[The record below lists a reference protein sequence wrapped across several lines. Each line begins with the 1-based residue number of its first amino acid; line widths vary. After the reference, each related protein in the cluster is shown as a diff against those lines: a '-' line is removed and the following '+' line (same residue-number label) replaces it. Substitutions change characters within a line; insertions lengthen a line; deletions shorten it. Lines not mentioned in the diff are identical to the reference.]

1 MVIQGKARA
10 QAGRSALEETLA
22 VQLKMAGLLP
32 RCTREYVFAPPR
44 KFRFDFAF
52 LHAMVAIEVEG
63 GSWVNGAH
71 NRGGHFESD
80 CDKYNLAV
88 ATGWRVLRFTGKR
101 VKDGTAL
108 AMIEAVLEPSMVLGR
123 ELRKRLPPDWNQGR
137 P

>member
-1 MVIQGKARA
+1 MTKRIAS
-10 QAGRSALEETLA
+10 GRSNLEETLYFQMTA
-22 VQLKMAGLLP
+22 TGIAG

-52 LHAMVAIEVEG
+52 LHAMLAVEVEG

-88 ATGWRVLRFTGKR
+88 AFGWRVLRFTGKHI
-101 VKDGTAL
+101 KDGSAL
-108 AMIEAVLEPSMVLGR
+108 TLIETVLNR
-123 ELRKRLPPDWNQGR
+123 ETD
-137 P
+137 